1 MVRLGTA
8 AEVPLRIRIR
18 NISQKPRQFNLDVDG
33 GDVEV
38 VSLGPSPMSNSPT
51 VSAASVV
58 STSSAAAQMALLSCR
73 CAFQLVALEPRP
85 PVSHTLGGAP
95 FNSDNVNAEGGGF
108 GQAKSSDPGGA
119 YKTGGGSKTS
129 EEQQVMED
137 KLEFFNQKLKIAVR
151 KVKIDKVEKYRNKIR
166 DMMTMLSIPQV
177 TKPNER
183 IPNLT
188 LLRSD
193 RMLCMPLLPCHV
205 LPQSQAST
213 AYLEA
218 EIMLATAAAEE
229 QKQQALEGEGVAQI
243 GLTEGGIADEEGTLV
258 VEGGVEGACM
268 ETTAVTATMSTRT
281 MATDDDE
288 GSLPGESGGGVGA
301 LLASLVNESLGIN
314 SDKGVHSDP
323 DAIPDHSH
331 HSDVS
336 SNLSPRW
343 SPRHT
348 DLSVSP
354 ALMMIQESAT
364 DENDHHYRDPSV
376 NPLMRSGSQASGLST
391 SPSTVSNLLMYVD
404 QNTSNKTLP
413 SAPADFAPLTMVS
426 QFQLVLSPGEER
438 VVLAWVPIALTSDA
452 TEKINSA
459 AVVGRNVIAEA
470 LEGNKAIGDVDA
482 AEALAAPQMF
492 LVAGKVRVFEQRN
505 QDLVRAVP
513 FSCQVMFP
521 FQRQEPLTRV
531 SPSRGGRVD
540 MTSQE
545 EQLSQATAENDV
557 GMGADVTA
565 LVGVV
570 SGGQRTTE
578 VTKKEKA
585 WAGSRIM
592 EMPATTTRRESFPA
606 VPLPLLAMSR
616 LVGSAAADD
625 TDGQG
630 AITPLANTDATI
642 TPLPSPRS
650 LSRRPSSVMAAITTG
665 GSGSAV
671 AMEAISE
678 EIHSPQHS
686 STASNPTALNK
697 PSHVPSSQLVTF
709 PDLELDEA
717 TGKW

>member
-1 MVRLGTA
+1 
-8 AEVPLRIRIR
+8 
-18 NISQKPRQFNLDVDG
+18 
-33 GDVEV
+33 
-38 VSLGPSPMSNSPT
+38 
-51 VSAASVV
+51 
-58 STSSAAAQMALLSCR
+58 
-73 CAFQLVALEPRP
+73 
-85 PVSHTLGGAP
+85 
-95 FNSDNVNAEGGGF
+95 
-108 GQAKSSDPGGA
+108 
-119 YKTGGGSKTS
+119 
-129 EEQQVMED
+129 
-137 KLEFFNQKLKIAVR
+137 
-151 KVKIDKVEKYRNKIR
+151 
-166 DMMTMLSIPQV
+166 
-177 TKPNER
+177 
-183 IPNLT
+183 
-188 LLRSD
+188 
-193 RMLCMPLLPCHV
+193 
-205 LPQSQAST
+205 
-213 AYLEA
+213 
-218 EIMLATAAAEE
+218 MLATAAAEE

-354 ALMMIQESAT
+354 ALMMIQESVT
-364 DENDHHYRDPSV
+364 DENDHHHRDPSV

-391 SPSTVSNLLMYVD
+391 SPSTVNNLLMYVD

-438 VVLAWVPIALTSDA
+438 VVLAWVQVALTSEA

-470 LEGNKAIGDVDA
+470 LEGNEAIGDGDA

-578 VTKKEKA
+578 VVKKEKA
-585 WAGSRIM
+585 WAGSRFM
-592 EMPATTTRRESFPA
+592 EMPATTARRESFPA

-630 AITPLANTDATI
+630 AIMPLANTDATS

-678 EIHSPQHS
+678 EVHSPQHS